1 MLHSVLFGKVREL
14 VGEIKYAFASSW
26 DISQLIIIDHILVIN
41 QHAMYAYM
49 MDTELGE
56 FGQIKWE
63 FITHRCSPCY
73 MIHLTSG

>member
-14 VGEIKYAFASSW
+14 VGEIKYAFASSS
-26 DISQLIIIDHILVIN
+26 DIFQLIIIDHILVIN

-56 FGQIKWE
+56 FGQIK
-63 FITHRCSPCY
+63 
-73 MIHLTSG
+73 